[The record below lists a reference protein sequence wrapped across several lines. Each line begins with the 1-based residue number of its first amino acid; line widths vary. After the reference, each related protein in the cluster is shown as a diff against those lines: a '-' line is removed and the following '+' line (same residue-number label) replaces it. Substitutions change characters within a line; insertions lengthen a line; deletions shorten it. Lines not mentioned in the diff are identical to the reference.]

1 MIYPNNFED
10 VVGFTPLREDIIRL
24 CRLESA
30 QKKAEL
36 FGFVSDKE
44 ELFKRLDEIDE
55 CNLLNE
61 QLPSLFEWGKIVDI
75 DENLKH
81 QFI

>member
-44 ELFKRLDEIDE
+44 DKTRYV
-55 CNLLNE
+55 N
-61 QLPSLFEWGKIVDI
+61 
-75 DENLKH
+75 
-81 QFI
+81 